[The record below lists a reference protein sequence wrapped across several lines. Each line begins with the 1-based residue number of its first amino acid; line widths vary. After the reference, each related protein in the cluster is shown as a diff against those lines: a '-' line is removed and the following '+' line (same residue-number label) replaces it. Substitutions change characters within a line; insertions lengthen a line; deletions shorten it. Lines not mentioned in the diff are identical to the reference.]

1 MRVLTDVQPT
11 AEQLP
16 LLTYG
21 PGFVLIR
28 GSAGSGKTTTAV
40 LRLRFVTGVRR
51 REREREDNPASVRVL
66 VLSYNRTLRGYIE
79 ELVNRQVNV
88 SGLGLT
94 LSTFSHWGWETLGKP
109 EVLDDRRGAQEI
121 WGFGSGLG
129 FEKEF
134 LLDEVAYVLG
144 RFPPDRLDDYA
155 DRNAPTFDR
164 RSRGAAPRVSRS
176 SRRAILDTVVRPYL
190 AWKEERGVLDWSDV
204 AVKMAARRPEAT
216 YDVALIDEA
225 QDFSANQVRA
235 VVRHLSES
243 HSTAFVL
250 DAAQRIYPHGFSWI
264 EAGVEISAANSFRLR
279 ANHRNT
285 KQVTAFARPLI
296 EGLPLDDDGTL
307 PDFNSCLRDGA
318 MPVLAVGRFSRQ
330 MDWII
335 ERLRELPAGESTAL
349 LHPKGGGYFRYA
361 EQRLRE
367 AGIPF
372 VQMTRRQEW
381 PQGEEQVGLST
392 LHSAKGLEFDH
403 VVVLGLNGGELMPH
417 GESED
422 DAQLANHRRLVAMG
436 IARARQSVAV
446 TYKAE
451 EASKVIEFLGP
462 GTYERI
468 ELE

>member
-16 LLTYG
+16 LLSYG
-21 PGFVLIR
+21 PGFALVR
-28 GSAGSGKTTTAV
+28 GSAGCGKTTTSV
-40 LRLRFVTGVRR
+40 LRLRFVTGVWR
-51 REREREDNPASVRVL
+51 REREREGNTAPIRVL
-66 VLSYNRTLRGYIE
+66 VLTYNRTLRGYIE
-79 ELVNRQVNV
+79 ELVGRQVNAT
-88 SGLGLT
+88 GLDLT
-94 LSTFSHWGWETLGKP
+94 LSTFGHWAWEALGRP
-109 EVLDDRRGAQEI
+109 QVLDDRQGAQAI

-129 FEKEF
+129 FEREF

-144 RFPPDRLDDYA
+144 RFPADRLDDYA
-155 DRNAPTFDR
+155 DPTAPTFDR
-164 RSRGAAPRVSRS
+164 RGRGAAPRVSRS
-176 SRRAILDTVVRPYL
+176 TRRAILDTVVRPYI
-190 AWKEERGVLDWSDV
+190 AWKEERGAPDWSDV
-204 AVKMAARRPEAT
+204 AARMAARRPEAT
-216 YDVALIDEA
+216 YDIALVDEA

-235 VVRHLSES
+235 VARHLSER

-250 DAAQRIYPHGFSWI
+250 DAVQRIYPHSFSWI
-264 EAGVEISAANSFRLR
+264 EAGVEISPANSFRLQ

-285 KQVTAFARPLI
+285 KQVAAFARPLI

-307 PDFNSCLRDGA
+307 PDFNSCVRDGE
-318 MPVLAVGRFSRQ
+318 MPILASGRFSLQ
-330 MDWII
+330 MDWIV

-361 EQRLRE
+361 ERRLRE

-403 VVVLGLNGGELMPH
+403 VIVLGLNGGELMPH
-417 GESED
+417 GEGED

-446 TYKAE
+446 TYKPE
-451 EASKVIEFLGP
+451 EASKVIEFLDP